1 MVLSIFPVL
10 PPDLRPMIQMS
21 SGRFATSDLN
31 DLYRRL
37 IYRKIRFV
45 ANFCF
50 SISLCNLRDNIFCKN
65 AKSS

>member
-1 MVLSIFPVL
+1 MILSIFPVL

-37 IYRKIRFV
+37 IYRKIRFEK
-45 ANFCF
+45 FLTLF
-50 SISLCNLRDNIFCKN
+50 DEEFLPDLLIRHDLCLL
-65 AKSS
+65 